1 VREQDGSFAV
11 DGRMTLDV
19 AARELGLV
27 LPDVPAGVETLES
40 YVAVQLGELVQPGQ
54 SLLRGGFRLT
64 VLGMRDGHVQRL
76 RGEPISE
83 THPHRELVEDRE
95 QRH

>member
-1 VREQDGSFAV
+1 MPDKPPQPAGPAVCEQ
-11 DGRMTLDV
+11 
-19 AARELGLV
+19 GLV

-40 YVAVQLGELVQPGQ
+40 YVAAQLGALAQPGQ

-64 VLGMRDGHVQRL
+64 VIGMRDGHVQRL

-83 THPHRELVEDRE
+83 IRPHRELVEDRE
-95 QRH
+95 QLH

>member
-1 VREQDGSFAV
+1 
-11 DGRMTLDV
+11 M
-19 AARELGLV
+19 

-40 YVAVQLGELVQPGQ
+40 YVTVKLGELVQPGQ

-83 THPHRELVEDRE
+83 IHPHRERVEDRE

>member
-1 VREQDGSFAV
+1 VTV
-11 DGRMTLDV
+11 K
-19 AARELGLV
+19 LG
-27 LPDVPAGVETLES
+27 A
-40 YVAVQLGELVQPGQ
+40 LVQPGQ

-83 THPHRELVEDRE
+83 IHPHRELVEDRE